1 MLRLPRCARHGGS
14 FSFGGWLDKWK
25 PIHTPAHHPLSIS
38 VHQWV
43 ITQVHNTCFLVSSS
57 FSLACEKCTV
67 QEKHNLQI
75 SSQSAIKNNSFH
87 QSYALLTSYCS
98 KFPSGGM
105 GNPVP
110 VCRIQ
115 EVWSDQEVEFVA
127 MLHLPRNSPVYQPTK
142 V

>member
-25 PIHTPAHHPLSIS
+25 PLHTPAHHPLSIS

-43 ITQVHNTCFLVSSS
+43 ITQVHNTCFLVSS
-57 FSLACEKCTV
+57 FSLKNVLCKKNIIYRFHLN
-67 QEKHNLQI
+67 QPL
-75 SSQSAIKNNSFH
+75 KNNSFH
-87 QSYALLTSYCS
+87 QSYVLLTSYCS

-115 EVWSDQEVEFVA
+115 EVWSDQEVKFVA
-127 MLHLPRNSPVYQPTK
+127 TLHLPRNSPVYQPTK